1 MGNLSRFAKGG
12 VVASLQL
19 EVRVSK
25 SPELAAHGV
34 LQAIRASES
43 GDKAGAMRGYREA
56 LATRFAHP
64 DSWSNLAALAIALED
79 AQAARQHA
87 MHALRLDR
95 RHVDAWVNLGVANWH
110 AGQHRE
116 GAQATNQALQ
126 VAPGLTAAA
135 LNFALMLR
143 VVNRLTQAHDMLTGA
158 VQANPGD
165 WRLHLALADASRLL
179 ERHDLARRH
188 VLATLGLVPVSADKT
203 PAPVVH
209 RAENPGDLVTQTL
222 LATAD
227 AFHAAGLPFHL
238 IGGTMLALYRDGTPF
253 PHDKD
258 IDLGVPAEVDRDAV
272 YQALVQGF
280 SPVLPRDDERALSS
294 RQWVL
299 GFMHQATG
307 IGVDLLFVHARSDMF
322 RLDMGWPDHLGTEM
336 PAYGLEVLRWQDRDW
351 QVPSPPERSLEGIYG
366 PNWRTPERYYDTQVS
381 NPSRTPESLPRAV
394 TLALLRLVEA
404 VRAGQ
409 WAKADALGQ
418 QILAREDLAEV
429 RRLRARLPKPA
440 LAPA

>member
-1 MGNLSRFAKGG
+1 M
-12 VVASLQL
+12 ASLQL

-34 LQAIRASES
+34 LQAIRAIES

-56 LATRFAHP
+56 SATRFVHP
-64 DSWSNLAALAIALED
+64 DSWANLAALAIGLDD
-79 AQAARQHA
+79 AAAARQHA
-87 MHALRLDR
+87 MRALQLDA
-95 RHVDAWVNLGVANWH
+95 RHVDAWVNLGVASWH
-110 AGQHRE
+110 AGQRRE
-116 GAQATNQALQ
+116 SAQAMNEALQ
-126 VAPGLTAAA
+126 VAPGLATAA

-143 VVNRLTQAHDMLTGA
+143 VVGQLAQAHDMLTGA
-158 VQANPGD
+158 VQANPGE
-165 WRLHLALADASRLL
+165 WRLRLALAETSRLL
-179 ERHDLARRH
+179 EHHDVARRH
-188 VLATLGLVPVSADKT
+188 VLASLGLIPVSANKA
-203 PAPVVH
+203 PASAVH
-209 RAENPGDLVTQTL
+209 RAENHGDLVTQTL

-227 AFHAAGLPFHL
+227 ALHEAGLPFHL
-238 IGGTMLALYRDGTPF
+238 IGGTMLALHRDGAPF

-280 SPVLPRDDERALSS
+280 TPVLPRDDERALAS

-351 QVPSPPERSLEGIYG
+351 QVPSPPERYLEGIYG

-404 VRAGQ
+404 VRTGQ
-409 WAKADALGQ
+409 WAKADALAM
-418 QILAREDLAEV
+418 QILAREELAEV
-429 RRLRARLPKPA
+429 RRLRARLPQPP
-440 LAPA
+440 LAEA